1 MSASIPDIPERIK
14 GHMGITQMAI
24 EKISTPLKSASVLA
38 LNTLVG
44 RDDFISS

>member
-24 EKISTPLKSASVLA
+24 EKMSTPLKSASVRA
-38 LNTLVG
+38 LKTLIEW
-44 RDDFISS
+44 DDFISS